1 MKKLL
6 CLLLALLLLLTVVG
20 CGNTAPTPDDTT
32 IDAIEAGT
40 VTFTA
45 DEAVFEKVRE
55 NVYDV
60 FRTVLS
66 VAQKQHGGDAAA
78 VRQFFESRLQQI
90 PSAWE
95 ASLEKAR
102 QHGDEK
108 KALIEEIKLAA
119 VSDIKAAL
127 EEQK

>member
-1 MKKLL
+1 MENLL
-6 CLLLALLLLLTVVG
+6 QFLA
-20 CGNTAPTPDDTT
+20 AH
-32 IDAIEAGT
+32 IDACRERAEMLEKDYRK
-40 VTFTA
+40 